1 MITKFYKLPGNV
13 QGTIW
18 ALAATARFGP
28 STRLCKVHFL
38 RIADLGADRSE
49 RRLSALFVEM
59 CIMQHWSRLAFM
71 LPFTQLEIKMQ
82 GFAM

>member
-1 MITKFYKLPGNV
+1 MSAFSDTL
-13 QGTIW
+13 
-18 ALAATARFGP
+18 
-28 STRLCKVHFL
+28 
-38 RIADLGADRSE
+38 LGVCVCSE
-49 RRLSALFVEM
+49 CPLSALFVEM

>member
-38 RIADLGADRSE
+38 RIAADSAGRSE
-49 RRLSALFVEM
+49 GPLSPLL
-59 CIMQHWSRLAFM
+59 SSTL
-71 LPFTQLEIKMQ
+71 
-82 GFAM
+82 